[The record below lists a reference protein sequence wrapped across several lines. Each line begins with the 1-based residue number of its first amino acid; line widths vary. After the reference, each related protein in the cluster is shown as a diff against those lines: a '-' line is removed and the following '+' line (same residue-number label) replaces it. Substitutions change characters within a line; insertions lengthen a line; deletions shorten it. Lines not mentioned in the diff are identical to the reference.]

1 MSVGAVAHPTPH
13 TPHTRTR
20 AFTTPIR
27 VQDPVHDLPPPPY
40 RSTALQVMNSTQFPC
55 GMHYFEMTRRMFAFE
70 HPCAECVA
78 VHNNWLVGTDAKM
91 YR

>member
-1 MSVGAVAHPTPH
+1 
-13 TPHTRTR
+13 
-20 AFTTPIR
+20 
-27 VQDPVHDLPPPPY
+27 
-40 RSTALQVMNSTQFPC
+40 MNSTQFPC